1 VSRQPPV
8 RDVAPAVQ
16 KFRVQ
21 YAKRDRLRFTSHRD
35 IQRSLERA
43 LRRCGVPMAYSAG
56 FTPHP
61 KISYAGAAAMGA
73 ASEAEYLEISVTERL
88 NPVQL
93 CQSLNAA
100 LPPGIDVVDVV
111 EAGAGALAERLEVS
125 DWVIELPG
133 MSEAEVTGAVQ
144 AFLAHS
150 AVDVQRMT
158 KSGQRTFDAREP
170 VLRLAV
176 SAGQRG
182 GHQACAILRMVVRH
196 TTPAVRP
203 DDVLTALHAVAGLTP
218 PVPPKVTRLAQ
229 GPLEQ
234 EGGTVGDPLAHDR
247 LRDGDA
253 VAAPPRER

>member
-1 VSRQPPV
+1 
-8 RDVAPAVQ
+8 
-16 KFRVQ
+16 VQ

-43 LRRCGVPMAYSAG
+43 LRRCGIPMAYSAG

-88 NPVQL
+88 DADQL
-93 CQSLNAA
+93 CRSLNAA
-100 LPPGIDVVDVV
+100 LPAGIDVVDVV
-111 EAGAGALAERLEVS
+111 EAGAGSLADQLEAS
-125 DWVIELPG
+125 DWIIELPG
-133 MSEAEVTGAVQ
+133 MSEVDVAGAVEG
-144 AFLAHS
+144 FLARP
-150 AVDVQRMT
+150 AVEVQRMT
-158 KSGQRTFDAREP
+158 KSGERTFDAREP

-182 GHQACAILRMVVRH
+182 DHGACAILRMVVRH

-229 GPLEQ
+229 GPLAQ
-234 EGGTVGDPLAHDR
+234 EGGTVGDPLAPDR
-247 LRDGDA
+247 LRDVDA